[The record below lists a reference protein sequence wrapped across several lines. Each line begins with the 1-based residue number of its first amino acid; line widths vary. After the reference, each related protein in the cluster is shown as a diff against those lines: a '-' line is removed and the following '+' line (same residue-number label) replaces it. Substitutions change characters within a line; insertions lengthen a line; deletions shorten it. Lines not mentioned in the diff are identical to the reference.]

1 MLSQIKNLL
10 KGGKKERRL
19 SKTMTT
25 SKEEEKQL
33 EPQESNNTTD
43 SKRTL
48 IVADPNK
55 LPVQPS
61 LTAQQIFEKE
71 RLRKRRLPSYA
82 GLERFE
88 IMEKLGE

>member
-10 KGGKKERRL
+10 KGGKKEQRL
-19 SKTMTT
+19 SKTMTA
-25 SKEEEKQL
+25 SKEEKQL

-48 IVADPNK
+48 IIADPNK
-55 LPVQPS
+55 LPAQPS